1 MRLFLFPSHI
11 NLAELHCRKCCLMTF
26 RSYTGTAAG
35 INRNL
40 HFRQFCFKN
49 ECIADNAD
57 SSARLE
63 RRSFNV
69 PGKEFFLSKVNR
81 ISFNEDVSNE
91 GISISIPALRMIISY
106 LLEVS
111 SSFFSSLL
119 NNDFIFYHHG

>member
-1 MRLFLFPSHI
+1 
-11 NLAELHCRKCCLMTF
+11 MTF

-35 INRNL
+35 INSNL

-63 RRSFNV
+63 RRNFNV
-69 PGKEFFLSKVNR
+69 PGKKFFLSNVNR
-81 ISFNEDVSNE
+81 ISLNEDASNE

-106 LLEVS
+106 LLKVS
-111 SSFFSSLL
+111 SSFVFSSLL